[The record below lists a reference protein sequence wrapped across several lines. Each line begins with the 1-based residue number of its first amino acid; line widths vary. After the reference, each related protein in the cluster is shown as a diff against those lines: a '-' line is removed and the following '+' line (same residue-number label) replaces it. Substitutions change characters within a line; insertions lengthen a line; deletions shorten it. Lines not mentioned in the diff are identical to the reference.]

1 MKRHFTFSR
10 RSEAQLRS
18 LHPDLARVARLAL
31 RKTRV
36 DFTIISARRTINE
49 QRRLVAMGKSRTL
62 RSRHLRGEALDFVP
76 LDPTTGKGRFDRGL
90 AIEVAAA
97 FMDAGQELGTPV
109 RWGGMWKN
117 FEDIPHI
124 EMATDQKGR
133 NHAGPGEIPA
143 PDHPAIISGG
153 A

>member
-1 MKRHFTFSR
+1 MPRHFSFSP

-36 DFTIISARRTINE
+36 DFTIISARRTMEE
-49 QRRLVAMGKSRTL
+49 QRRLVAAGKSRTL
-62 RSRHLRGEALDFVP
+62 RSRHLKGEALDFAP
-76 LDPTTGKGRFDRGL
+76 LDPATGKGRFDRGL

-97 FMDAGQELGTPV
+97 FMDAGQELGIPI
-109 RWGGMWKN
+109 RWGGMWRQ

-124 EMATDQKGR
+124 EMMAVPSRPFFK
-133 NHAGPGEIPA
+133 
-143 PDHPAIISGG
+143 
-153 A
+153 

>member
-1 MKRHFTFSR
+1 MKRHFTFSK
-10 RSEAQLRS
+10 RSETQLRS
-18 LHPDLARVARLAL
+18 LHPDLVRVARLAL

-36 DFTIISARRTINE
+36 DFTIISARRTIDE

-62 RSRHLRGEALDFVP
+62 RSRHLNGEALDFVP

-124 EMATDQKGR
+124 EMAAERKGR
-133 NHAGPGEIPA
+133 RHAALGEIPVQDRSVIA
-143 PDHPAIISGG
+143 SGG